1 MKPTLQTIY
10 DEAQDHIKA
19 YFKEREAVTARSEI
33 EQWKAEQVYPYSDE
47 PQSTVEAAERQVFDI
62 VALNVNQLLPEFSE
76 SGRKTKAFQLRM
88 LRQAIESGPE
98 ELQLILNEVLDLPE
112 RKQKELAKL
121 LEEASLAN
129 VISASKLVADRLKF
143 LNGIEA
149 LLFDPEHKSRLKE
162 RSQLHRIIADN
173 NTWLF
178 GEEFNLTVDDQSL
191 TEVLR
196 KHQKLI
202 GEDTQ
207 IDRPV
212 LRLDGTKGIVDL
224 MLSRAVPQSRPDERE
239 HLVVELKRPTVKIG
253 SKEISQVKQYAFA
266 IADDERFE
274 SLTTRWTFWVISNAF
289 DPTGKHEARQSDRP
303 FGQVYKTE
311 NIEIWCKTWAEVLEA
326 AKSRMRFYEDSLKA
340 NIDKESSL
348 RFLRETYNKYLSGE
362 LDHSSEEDTSSVTS
376 LRRTA

>member
-1 MKPTLQTIY
+1 
-10 DEAQDHIKA
+10 
-19 YFKEREAVTARSEI
+19 
-33 EQWKAEQVYPYSDE
+33 
-47 PQSTVEAAERQVFDI
+47 
-62 VALNVNQLLPEFSE
+62 
-76 SGRKTKAFQLRM
+76 M
-88 LRQAIESGPE
+88 LRQAIGSGSE

-112 RKQKELAKL
+112 QKQKELAKL

-143 LNGIEA
+143 LNGLEA

-196 KHQKLI
+196 KHQNFI
-202 GEDTQ
+202 GKDTQ
-207 IDRPV
+207 IDHQV
-212 LRLDGTKGIVDL
+212 LRLDGTRGIVDL

-266 IADDERFE
+266 IAEDERFE
-274 SLTTRWTFWVISNAF
+274 SLATRWTFWVISNAF
-289 DPTGKHEARQSDRP
+289 GPTGKHEARQSDRP
-303 FGQVYKTE
+303 FGQVYKTK
-311 NIEIWCKTWAEVLEA
+311 NIVIWCKTWADVLEA
-326 AKSRMRFYEDSLKA
+326 ARSRMRFFGDSLEA

-348 RFLRETYNKYLSGE
+348 RFLKETYNKYLSGE
-362 LDHSSEEDTSSVTS
+362 VDQRPDED
-376 LRRTA
+376 A